1 MNSESGSKGFKKVTL
16 KDVAELTGYSIN
28 TVSHALRGLD
38 DVSKNTKEKIIQAAE
53 KIGYVPDMI
62 ASSMRSGSTKTI
74 AVIVPDIVDPLFAIW
89 SRYIEEELRKK
100 DYDTLIINTDE
111 NYEKEEYAINLALS
125 KKVEGIL
132 ICPVQKSYEDIQHL
146 KRLNIPFV
154 LLGRKFDEIQADY
167 VVMDDFKGAYIATQY
182 LIDKG
187 KNEILFLNANE
198 YISSAK
204 ERLAGYKEALISNGL
219 KVDQNLIRQV
229 DIIKND
235 DCLRILNEL
244 KSEKVNF
251 NACLAFSDLIA
262 WQMIYFLNKEGRK
275 VPEDIPVIGFDNL
288 QSVIYYPYA
297 LTSVTYSK
305 KAVVEEGIKILFEK
319 IEKKNFTK
327 LKKKVINMNL
337 FVGESA

>member
-1 MNSESGSKGFKKVTL
+1 MKSESGNHRFKKVTL
-16 KDVAELTGYSIN
+16 KDVAEAAGFSVN
-28 TVSHALRGLD
+28 TVSHALRGLA
-38 DVSKNTKEKIIQAAE
+38 DVSGPTKERIITTAKQL
-53 KIGYVPDMI
+53 GYVPDMI

-100 DYDTLIINTDE
+100 DYDTLILNTDE

-132 ICPVQKSYEDIQHL
+132 ICPVQKSFEDIQHL
-146 KRLNIPFV
+146 RRLNVPFV
-154 LLGRKFDEIQADY
+154 LLGRKFKELQADY
-167 VVMDDFKGAYIATQY
+167 VVMDDFKGSYIATQY

-187 KNEILFLNANE
+187 KDKILFLNANE

-204 ERLAGYKEALISNGL
+204 ERLDGYKEATVSNGL
-219 KVDQNLIRQV
+219 QIKQELIRQV

-244 KSEKVNF
+244 ESEKLNF
-251 NACLAFSDLIA
+251 DACLAFSDLIA
-262 WQMIYFLNKEGRK
+262 WQMIYFLNKKGYK
-275 VPEDIPVIGFDNL
+275 VPEDISVIGFDNL
-288 QSVIYYPYA
+288 QSTIFYPYA

-319 IEKKNFTK
+319 LEKRNFTK
-327 LKKKVINMNL
+327 FKQKVINTSL